1 LLRFLVSLMLRSR
14 FLHFSATTATALL
27 LANCAS
33 TPPTQNRSISAQNQ
47 REIGFFSDKSK
58 YGSASPRVVSG
69 NQAVP
74 KGGGR
79 DHLGKPYQVAG
90 RWYTPRD
97 NPSYSSTG
105 MSSWYGDAFHGRK
118 TANGEIYDKHS
129 YTAAHPT
136 MPLPSYAR
144 VTNTTNGRSIIVRVN
159 DRGPFHGGRII
170 DVSERVAHAL
180 EFKHLGTARVK
191 VDYVSRASTAG
202 SDDRKLVASL
212 RTDGEAAH
220 LPGGSSP
227 VPAQS
232 PILVANAE
240 PPAVSAPA
248 AAAPRQT
255 VAPAPALAPVAARA
269 PTITQPV
276 EESAEVVPVSNPV
289 RRSVPLPPD
298 RPFDL
303 GTIPGA
309 GAPTQRVNNGD
320 TAGLRLNPPRERV
333 AAIYFAPST
342 GLSSAFAQ
350 QAPFAKLK
358 LNDAK
363 AVEAPAGANAN
374 QQKILAGAYRDRA
387 NADRIA
393 AVLAKHGNAKITQ
406 SQANGVALFQVT
418 ADGFASQSA
427 AVTALRATKTAGAA
441 DARFSR

>member
-1 LLRFLVSLMLRSR
+1 MSRTQFLRF
-14 FLHFSATTATALL
+14 SALSGFALL

-33 TPPTQNRSISAQNQ
+33 APPQQNRSISAQNQ
-47 REIGFFSDKSK
+47 REIGFFSDKRK
-58 YGSASPRVVSG
+58 YGSASPRMVSH
-69 NQAVP
+69 NEAVP

-79 DHLGKPYQVAG
+79 DHVGKPYKVAG

-144 VTNTTNGRSIIVRVN
+144 VTNVTNGRSIIVRVN
-159 DRGPFHGGRII
+159 DRGPFHGGRIV
-170 DVSERVAHAL
+170 DVSERVANAL

-191 VDYVSRASTAG
+191 VDYVGRASTAG
-202 SDDRKLVASL
+202 SDDRKLVATL

-227 VPAQS
+227 VPSQS

-240 PPAVSAPA
+240 PQIATSRSEVMRPVATAHAPMPARTSAPI
-248 AAAPRQT
+248 
-255 VAPAPALAPVAARA
+255 V
-269 PTITQPV
+269 V
-276 EESAEVVPVSNPV
+276 EQDAAEVIPVSNPV
-289 RRSVPLPPD
+289 RRTVPLPPD

-309 GAPTQRVNNGD
+309 GAPTQRVNNGE
-320 TAGLRLNPPRERV
+320 AKAPKVEQPRDRV
-333 AAIYFAPST
+333 AAIYFAPVV
-342 GLSSAFAQ
+342 GISSAFGKDDPLRNLKSGALKP
-350 QAPFAKLK
+350 AEAKT
-358 LNDAK
+358 
-363 AVEAPAGANAN
+363 AVS
-374 QQKILAGAYRDRA
+374 QKILAGAYRDKT

-393 AVLAKHGNAKITQ
+393 AILAKHGTAKVTETV
-406 SQANGVALFQVT
+406 SNGSALFQVT
-418 ADGFASQSA
+418 ADQFASNDVAQKA
-427 AVTALRATKTAGAA
+427 IRATKAAGAT
-441 DARFSR
+441 DARFFR

>member
-1 LLRFLVSLMLRSR
+1 MLRSR
-14 FLHFSATTATALL
+14 LLRFSATTATALL

-33 TPPTQNRSISAQNQ
+33 SPPTQNRTISAQNQ

-79 DHLGKPYQVAG
+79 DHLGKPYKVAG

-118 TANGEIYDKHS
+118 TANGEVYDKHS

-202 SDDRKLVASL
+202 SDDRKLVATL

-227 VPAQS
+227 VPSQS

-240 PPAVSAPA
+240 PPAISTPAAVAPRPAVVSAPQS
-248 AAAPRQT
+248 PP
-255 VAPAPALAPVAARA
+255 VVPVAARA
-269 PTITQPV
+269 PAATQPV
-276 EESAEVVPVSNPV
+276 EESPEVVPVSNPV

-309 GAPTQRVNNGD
+309 AAPTQRVNNGD

-333 AAIYFAPST
+333 AAIYFAPSA

-363 AVEAPAGANAN
+363 AVAAAPAASANG
-374 QQKILAGAYRDRA
+374 QQKILAGAYRDKA

-393 AVLAKHGNAKITQ
+393 AVLAKHGKAKITE
-406 SQANGVALFQVT
+406 SQANGAVLFQVT

-427 AVTALRATKTAGAA
+427 AMTALRATKTAGAA